1 MDTILNCQHGRPR
14 HWQPAMFYLL
24 FLLCTLILWR
34 INMTRIV
41 MIVGTAAWFPVGREN
56 DAEWYFWR
64 TRCGGHA
71 GGTSF
76 TVERSSPYS
85 TSRDGCTPLD
95 SVQWLVHDSAARHT
109 VLVVRRPRRTTEPHH
124 ARRPASRQSTHGAT
138 QCSRGR
144 PTSWWVD
151 RYSAESGQWQ
161 SKPSTLR
168 SSDSAYNSRKARCKK
183 FTGNEWSWDGAHD
196 DHTTH
201 ECSRTWQSSRFTDTR
216 HHQCVLTADHT
227 PTPTAEMLVME
238 TQTPLNLMSNLITS
252 SVNRKQRREIR
263 FLLYFSQVT
272 MLSVSKCRSL
282 LKNESVLEMGR

>member
-1 MDTILNCQHGRPR
+1 VLRGLSCLG
-14 HWQPAMFYLL
+14 F
-24 FLLCTLILWR
+24 
-34 INMTRIV
+34 V
-41 MIVGTAAWFPVGREN
+41 V
-56 DAEWYFWR
+56 
-64 TRCGGHA
+64 TRC
-71 GGTSF
+71 
-76 TVERSSPYS
+76 R
-85 TSRDGCTPLD
+85 
-95 SVQWLVHDSAARHT
+95 
-109 VLVVRRPRRTTEPHH
+109 LVVSSRCWNTGKLVKSGWWTKSTVTFPATFCRHIRHSNTFQTQTSATRHDRYATGFSSVTGTRLCRTSYCTRRSTEPHH